1 MTPATGTS
9 RRRRVRPELPLDL
22 ALTLFPLQRAGRW
35 DPAVRV
41 SRRGAWRATHNSDGP
56 ATVRYALD
64 GDAVEIEAWGPGAEL
79 ELDRAPGVLGA
90 EDSLDGF
97 VPHHPLVADL
107 HRRFPGLRV
116 TRTRAVFEAL
126 LPAVFEQ
133 KVIGA
138 EARAGYGRM
147 IRRLGQAAPGPAGLM
162 APPGAVRIAATPYF
176 DFHQFAIE
184 RRRAETLIGA
194 ARRADW
200 LEATAGMPGEA
211 ARARLLS
218 LPGIGAWTAAE
229 VAMVALGDAD
239 AVSVGDYNLP
249 NVVAWAFRGQRRGDD
264 AMMLELLEPY
274 RGHRGRVLRLLMAG
288 GAGPPRRGPR
298 LALRHLEL
306 G

>member
-1 MTPATGTS
+1 VTTTTGTS
-9 RRRRVRPELPLDL
+9 RRRRVRLELPLDL
-22 ALTLFPLQRAGRW
+22 PLTLFPLQHAGRW

-41 SRRGAWRATHNSDGP
+41 SRREAWRATHNPDGP
-56 ATVRYALD
+56 TTVRYALD
-64 GDAVEIEAWGPGAEL
+64 GDAVEVEAWGPGAEL

-90 EDSLDGF
+90 EDSLDGL
-97 VPHHPLVADL
+97 VLHHPLVADL
-107 HRRFPGLRV
+107 HRRFPGLRI
-116 TRTRAVFEAL
+116 TRSRAVFEAL
-126 LPAVFEQ
+126 VPAVFEQ

-147 IRRLGQAAPGPAGLM
+147 VRRLGQAAPGPAGLI
-162 APPGAVRIAATPYF
+162 APPAAARVAATPYF

-184 RRRAETLIGA
+184 RRRAETLIRA

-200 LEATAGMPGEA
+200 LEATAHMA
-211 ARARLLS
+211 ADGARSRLVA

-249 NVVAWAFRGQRRGDD
+249 SVVAWAFRGQRRGDD

-274 RGHRGRVLRLLMAG
+274 RGHRGRVVRLLMAG
-288 GAGPPRRGPR
+288 GVGPPRRGPR